1 MRTPPPQR
9 LILRPTNLA
18 GLGINIALKLRRR
31 APPHI
36 RMELLALPDLLA
48 VLEADL
54 WFRRIGRLVD
64 FHSDGWLRCGLGV
77 GGGLGLGLREGAG
90 ALLLQLFEELLFFF
104 GQAGWAGAAEGR
116 GLVGGGCAEGG
127 GAAGELAWELSG
139 GA

>member
-9 LILRPTNLA
+9 LILRPTHLA
-18 GLGINIALKLRRR
+18 GLGINIALELRRR

-48 VLEADL
+48 ILESDL

-64 FHSDGWLRCGLGV
+64 FHPDGWLRRGLGI

-90 ALLLQLFEELLFFF
+90 ALLL
-104 GQAGWAGAAEGR
+104 
-116 GLVGGGCAEGG
+116 
-127 GAAGELAWELSG
+127 
-139 GA
+139 